1 MGGQRVVNS
10 ISKIGDLIESNGKNP
25 SEGAYIFYYDYV
37 IGNGKSFCGN
47 EFKCRWKN
55 SDHKSIVRRKKE
67 KYDEENKNI
76 EYYYYTIK
84 ENPDYKAAQEILT
97 AYKKRFV
104 LEKEFPFY
112 EEQADGGQVRR

>member
-1 MGGQRVVNS
+1 MSLSADEKTRIIKALYG
-10 ISKIGDLIESNGKNP
+10 E
-25 SEGAYIFYYDYV
+25 
-37 IGNGKSFCGN
+37 
-47 EFKCRWKN
+47 
-55 SDHKSIVRRKKE
+55 KKE

-76 EYYYYTIK
+76 EYYYYRIK